1 MKINK
6 KIFYIF
12 FLILLSQCGYTTVY
26 NNNTDSKIKIILL
39 DSKGNKEINNKI
51 SSGLKKYYNIETEN
65 VFKINM
71 NTILSK
77 EIISKDTTGKITN
90 YELRATSNFVI
101 NYKGKNLNASFQEKI
116 NVKNIDDTFE
126 QRKYENV
133 VKNNFASSIQE
144 KLVLKLKTLK

>member
-90 YELRATSNFVI
+90 YELRATSNFII

>member
-1 MKINK
+1 
-6 KIFYIF
+6 
-12 FLILLSQCGYTTVY
+12 
-26 NNNTDSKIKIILL
+26 
-39 DSKGNKEINNKI
+39 
-51 SSGLKKYYNIETEN
+51 
-65 VFKINM
+65 M